1 MEELGRDLVAR
12 MLTAGEVGAGPTA
25 QTHAMQP
32 IVNHVVRM
40 LTPTLPHDVTLDVEP
55 GAFAPELSVRMEPI
69 ELQQVL
75 LQLMLNA
82 RDAHHNMPGV
92 IAIAM
97 AMDQCNGDGQ
107 ACHSCTRPVCG
118 SHVRLQ
124 VRDEGTGMDTE
135 TLTRAFEPFFT
146 TKAERQHA
154 GLGLSIVQALTHKA
168 GGHIRVSSA
177 PRQGSV
183 FEVLLPR
190 EAAADH
196 EACASSASPAASS
209 GSAGTSVGTST
220 NPSSCP
226 PPCGM
231 GEPRRRVWL
240 VTPALQ
246 TALYLADQLQAH
258 GIEARCFTDSTQ
270 CLRAFVVQPDGLDV
284 LLAEHQLPHLTGPAL
299 VRAMVAVR
307 PDLLCVLCTHP
318 DQPAEEQDARAA
330 GASVVLPKPFVLV
343 DLLRAVLPDADALPA
358 ARQLSEAS
366 AP

>member
-12 MLTAGEVGAGPTA
+12 MLTAGEVGVGPTA
-25 QTHAMQP
+25 QAHAMQP
-32 IVNHVVRM
+32 IVDHVVRM

-55 GAFAPELSVRMEPI
+55 GAFTPELSVRMEPI

-75 LQLMLNA
+75 LQLVLNA
-82 RDAHHNMPGV
+82 REAHHNIPGV

-107 ACHSCTRPVCG
+107 ACQSCTRPVCG

-146 TKAERQHA
+146 TKAAREHA

-168 GGHIRVSSA
+168 GGHIRVSST
-177 PRQGSV
+177 PSQGSV
-183 FEVLLPR
+183 FEILLPR
-190 EAAADH
+190 EAPANH
-196 EACASSASPAASS
+196 EACSTAAHPATASAPAC
-209 GSAGTSVGTST
+209 ST
-220 NPSSCP
+220 PRP
-226 PPCGM
+226 PHDTPA
-231 GEPRRRVWL
+231 GEPRRRRVWL

-246 TALYLADQLQAH
+246 TALYLADQLQSH

-270 CLRAFVVQPDGLDV
+270 CLRAFVAQPDGLDV

-318 DQPAEEQDARAA
+318 DQPDEEQAARAA

-343 DLLRAVLPDADALPA
+343 DLLRAVLPDASELPA
-358 ARQLSEAS
+358 THQFSEAS